1 MIEHGDERFELKAR
15 DIGPAAAALHRLQ
28 QIEQLLAVFRQAVS
42 ERIVLDAAMKRFQAA
57 QKGQQGFRIAAQVV
71 GQASQFRQQSVQPFL
86 LG

>member
-42 ERIVLDAAMKRFQAA
+42 ECIVLDAAMKRFQAA
-57 QKGQQGFRIAAQVV
+57 QKSQQGFRVAAQVV
-71 GQASQFRQQSVQPFL
+71 GQASKFRQQSVQPFL